1 MSKITNLNP
10 ALLDLAPYNPRR
22 TTSEESLHEL
32 ADSIRRQGLLQPVL
46 VRPVD
51 GKFEVVC
58 GSRRTRAAIIAA
70 CETIPVIIRELSDQE
85 AIEAALTENI
95 QRKDVE
101 PIEEVEAIEGLS
113 AFYDTDQ
120 AIGERLGRNAE
131 WVSRRRKLLGLSDSL
146 KESLRAK
153 EFALGWYE
161 LASRLPHGD
170 QVRVLELTRGWGG
183 PDTPAKLRSY
193 LKREAKPLAEARF
206 DTTVPMGE
214 RPACTGCPRNTASQA
229 DLFGA
234 DEPALCQNRTCF
246 DEKAAM
252 FAQRF
257 SEEQSLPLMEVHW
270 DKPSVREEH
279 YRPED
284 HQGYSKVV
292 VGPGSRTG
300 EVGEIRYVKLPQASP
315 DGEPDP
321 KDEARR
327 AYLADCKKENFTRAE
342 LLETIARQVATLGE
356 IDVENAFDGLHYIMF
371 RATVPKGTS
380 IRDSRRVERDDFM
393 KLAGVQDIEQA
404 GFQREPETRKSLLA
418 FLIWRA
424 CHEEL
429 AQKDWPYQG
438 DPVKPDLAIQEAYK
452 ALGICT
458 YEDARA
464 KAVAEWED
472 LPRNRKKE
480 DVE

>member
-1 MSKITNLNP
+1 MS
-10 ALLDLAPYNPRR
+10 ALTYLEPRELVLAPYNPRR
-22 TTSEESLHEL
+22 TASEESLREL
-32 ADSIRRQGLLQPVL
+32 AESILKQGLLQPVL
-46 VRPVD
+46 VRPVGD
-51 GKFEVVC
+51 KHEVVC
-58 GSRRTRAAIIAA
+58 GSRRTRAAILAGVFS
-70 CETIPVIIRELSDQE
+70 IPAIVKEMSDQE

-95 QRKDVE
+95 QRTDVE

-113 AFYDTDQ
+113 RFYGTDQ
-120 AIGERLGRNAE
+120 AIADRLGRSAD

-161 LASRLPHGD
+161 LASRLPYGD

-246 DEKAAM
+246 DEKAAI

-257 SEEQSLPLMEVHW
+257 SEEQSLPLMEVNW
-270 DKPSVREEH
+270 DKPSVREEDFK
-279 YRPED
+279 PEV

-292 VGPGSRTG
+292 VGPGSRSG

-327 AYLADCKKENFTRAE
+327 AYLAECKKENFIRFE
-342 LLETIARQVATLGE
+342 LLQELAGE
-356 IDVENAFDGLHYIMF
+356 IREFGEVDVEKCFEALDYILWRVSTPAGPRIQDKRSMSLPEFLGVANAREYEPGSTEAENR
-371 RATVPKGTS
+371 RA
-380 IRDSRRVERDDFM
+380 
-393 KLAGVQDIEQA
+393 
-404 GFQREPETRKSLLA
+404 LLA
-418 FLIWRA
+418 FLVWRA

-429 AQKDWPYQG
+429 ACKDWPMAGREIQ
-438 DPVKPDLAIQEAYK
+438 PDTAIQEACY
-452 ALGICT
+452 ALNGDGA
-458 YEDARA
+458 YLDARGR
-464 KAVAEWED
+464 AEQLWAD
-472 LPRNRKKE
+472 LPQNRKKE
-480 DVE
+480 GAA